1 MGRVLAIDYGKRRIG
16 LAISDEFKII
26 SKPIG
31 VIDVKEHKNIFLE
44 ISDIVVNKNVEKVIV
59 GYPKTLKDMKS
70 DFTLEVEIFIKE
82 LSDYIFTPILQFDE
96 RLTSKLARRILVDH
110 GQSTC
115 RSKGKIDEISASII
129 LSDYLELNS

>member
-110 GQSTC
+110 GHSTG